1 MKLSPSRAH
10 IYIQYP
16 GQSNVILPQ
25 EDVLGLFFHSHVGD
39 FHATIVSISSRY
51 PLDIDQPTRLS
62 SRSRSG
68 NTWSRWIDWQRFN
81 RVVNKTYVPPSR
93 YLDVSINSDLLLSFP
108 DVSRAISFFPSLFS
122 FSLFSSSRSRR
133 EEGRSKFRRFLNFVT
148 GRMIGGM
155 LVLWCGI
162 SGGYLGKVIVEED
175 IFKMYFSKGEQV
187 SLFYYFFGIHRNVKK
202 EIYKMNV

>member
-25 EDVLGLFFHSHVGD
+25 EDVLGLFFHSHGGD

-108 DVSRAISFFPSLFS
+108 DVSRAISFFPSPFS
-122 FSLFSSSRSRR
+122 FSIVFFFSFEKGGGTIEVSKIFEFCNREDDWRDVGSLMWNLWRIFGKSDCRR
-133 EEGRSKFRRFLNFVT
+133 RYV
-148 GRMIGGM
+148 
-155 LVLWCGI
+155 
-162 SGGYLGKVIVEED
+162 
-175 IFKMYFSKGEQV
+175 
-187 SLFYYFFGIHRNVKK
+187 
-202 EIYKMNV
+202 